1 MPLMTPLTDPTSMSR
16 EDLLALAASLQR
28 QVAELTAS
36 DEDPEPARHLETSS
50 AVQESDNDDQRQASA
65 R

>member
-1 MPLMTPLTDPTSMSR
+1 MTPLADPASMSR

-36 DEDPEPARHLETSS
+36 DEDHEPARHPEVSS
-50 AVQESDNDDQRQASA
+50 AVQE
-65 R
+65 

>member
-1 MPLMTPLTDPTSMSR
+1 MPLMTPLTDPASMSR

-36 DEDPEPARHLETSS
+36 DEDHEPARHLETSS

-65 R
+65 G